1 MIIGPCY
8 LEKFIQKIHALD
20 LLLEICTSVHIQGK
34 GYILMSEDFRERL
47 NIKLWYLDCPNCK
60 CMPDLMK
67 LHFLQPV
74 PLQETG
80 KKLPVCSRLGWLCL
94 SREEI
99 VIRVFRVKL
108 LDDVHEK

>member
-1 MIIGPCY
+1 MQVNGAAAV
-8 LEKFIQKIHALD
+8 LHAGLPD
-20 LLLEICTSVHIQGK
+20 QQC
-34 GYILMSEDFRERL
+34 MERL
-47 NIKLWYLDCPNCK
+47 SPFSNCK

-74 PLQETG
+74 PFQETG
-80 KKLPVCSRLGWLCL
+80 EKLPVCSRLGWLCL

-99 VIRVFRVKL
+99 VILIFRVKL